1 MHVTSEAAK
10 KAIDGALKKA
20 ESTDTRMCIAVVD
33 SGGALKAFYRMD
45 DAWVGSIDIAIKKPV
60 QQCILVCPV
69 VKSANFLNQASLC
82 MASNIQMMA

>member
-33 SGGALKAFYRMD
+33 SWWR
-45 DAWVGSIDIAIKKPV
+45 VESI
-60 QQCILVCPV
+60 L
-69 VKSANFLNQASLC
+69 SYG
-82 MASNIQMMA
+82 

>member
-33 SGGALKAFYRMD
+33 SGGALKAFYRM
-45 DAWVGSIDIAIKKPV
+45 SIKLALICTAISL
-60 QQCILVCPV
+60 LVIPG
-69 VKSANFLNQASLC
+69 FLAFR
-82 MASNIQMMA
+82 